1 MRRPIEH
8 TADVAYEISGHSYLD
23 LLEEAKNILLEEEGI
38 VFSEGEEKKKVYP
51 SEETED
57 NFFDTV
63 NDWILEIS
71 KGWAPHTIENEAGK
85 LKVTFRKIK
94 KKEGTEIKA
103 LTYHLLKFERK
114 DGELRT
120 KVVFDT

>member
-1 MRRPIEH
+1 MRRQIEH
-8 TADVAYEISGHSYLD
+8 TADVAYEISGRSFLD
-23 LLEEAKNILLEEEGI
+23 LLEEAKNILLEEERI
-38 VFSEGEEKKKVYP
+38 VFGEGEEKEKIYS

-71 KGWAPHTIENEAGK
+71 RGWAPWRVEFIEDGIRTVFK
-85 LKVTFRKIK
+85 KIR
-94 KKEGTEIKA
+94 KKEGTEVKA
-103 LTYHLLKFERK
+103 LTYHLLNFERENETIK
-114 DGELRT
+114 T

>member
-8 TADVAYEISGHSYLD
+8 TADVAYEISGRSYLD

-38 VFSEGEEKKKVYP
+38 VFSEGEEKKKIYP
-51 SEETED
+51 CEETED